1 MNKSTFGNMVSSEKN
16 ELSVYK
22 IENGIFSTTPYTI
35 GIYQKGS
42 NWFVYKIDERG
53 ELRFE
58 KEFSNED
65 EGYGY
70 LIKLISLEKKLE
82 NQ

>member
-1 MNKSTFGNMVSSEKN
+1 MNKRTFGNMISSE
-16 ELSVYK
+16 EIQLSGYK

-42 NWFVYKIDERG
+42 NWYVYKTDERG
-53 ELRFE
+53 ELRLE

-65 EGYGY
+65 EGYDY
-70 LIKLISLEKKLE
+70 LIRLISLEKKLE